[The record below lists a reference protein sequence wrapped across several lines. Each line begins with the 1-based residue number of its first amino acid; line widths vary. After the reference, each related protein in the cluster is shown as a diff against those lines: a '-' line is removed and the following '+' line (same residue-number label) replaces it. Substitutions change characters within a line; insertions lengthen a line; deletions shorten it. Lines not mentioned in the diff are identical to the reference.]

1 MASSALSPQPLFP
14 RQTNFVC
21 HSTYSNLKKLTKL
34 SFVNLQRTCA
44 KFSCRNNS
52 FTKKK
57 IKDCTLRILFCNQ
70 TIQLEIT
77 SRNRSISDDNS
88 DESSYKLK
96 EGKSRSDLKAEFA
109 HFLPFGQ
116 SVFVPVDER
125 SYPPRTDSMKRQW
138 KVYKERITLIREHF
152 FMWTIHKSHL

>member
-1 MASSALSPQPLFP
+1 M
-14 RQTNFVC
+14 
-21 HSTYSNLKKLTKL
+21 
-34 SFVNLQRTCA
+34 NLQTTCA

-57 IKDCTLRILFCNQ
+57 IKDCTLQILFCNQ

-96 EGKSRSDLKAEFA
+96 EGKSRSDLNAEFA

-125 SYPPRTDSMKRQW
+125 SSSNALDEKAMKTVQREDNFNQRT
-138 KVYKERITLIREHF
+138 F
-152 FMWTIHKSHL
+152 FHVDDP